1 MIDLAA
7 LQSSPLLAD
16 GSVGNDL
23 HGRCAGRA
31 IPVEALNQED
41 PEAVRAVHEAYADAG
56 AQLLRTN
63 TAQANALALAA
74 YGLADRAEALNN
86 SASALA
92 RTALQSRGVVMG
104 TLAPPPES
112 LGTESLGIESLGTSV
127 MGTPQCQRAYGEQI
141 IYLTDTGVDF
151 FLLEHFSRLGD
162 AVQITDQIKRTSDAP
177 VLAQLKLDAT
187 GRTAEGTSA
196 GEAAAALVD
205 AGADALGLS
214 CAPGVGELAALA
226 EALLRQGVPVSVMP
240 GIRRQG
246 RPAPYRGAPLLSP
259 AAFAAALAPLGRMGV
274 TILGG
279 CCGVTPLHIRALA
292 EALQS
297 AS

>member
-7 LQSSPLLAD
+7 LHSTPLLAD

-41 PEAVRAVHEAYADAG
+41 PEAVRAVHKAYADAG

-74 YGLADRAEALNN
+74 YGLADRAEGLNN

-92 RTALQSRGVVMG
+92 RTASQSGGVVMG
-104 TLAPPPES
+104 ALAPPPES
-112 LGTESLGIESLGTSV
+112 LGTESPGTSV
-127 MGTPQCQRAYGEQI
+127 MGTAQCERAYGEQI

-162 AVQITDQIKRTSDAP
+162 ATRITDQIKRISDAP

-196 GEAAAALVD
+196 SEAAAALVD

-214 CAPGVGELAALA
+214 CAPGMLELAALA

-297 AS
+297 ES